1 MNKEIRVTDKDT
13 IREFI
18 NKDLLRVKGPAL
30 LGLSENLLESNVIDS
45 LGIMKLVP
53 FLEQTF
59 LIKINDDEIIPE
71 NFETIE
77 AISSFVQQKVCWA
90 SALVV

>member
-1 MNKEIRVTDKDT
+1 VTDKDT

-18 NKDLLRVKGPAL
+18 HNDLVRDRGRVIIGP
-30 LGLSENLLESNVIDS
+30 SENLLDANIVDS

-59 LIKINDDEIIPE
+59 SIKINDDEIIPD

-77 AISSFVQQKVCWA
+77 AIASFVRKKVD
-90 SALVV
+90 

>member
-1 MNKEIRVTDKDT
+1 MTDKDT

-18 NKDLLRVKGPAL
+18 FNELVRGKVQVVF
-30 LGLSENLLESNVIDS
+30 GLSENLLEANIIDS

-53 FLEQTF
+53 FLEHTF
-59 LIKINDDEIIPE
+59 SIKINDDEIIPD

-77 AISSFVQQKVCWA
+77 AISSFVQQKIG
-90 SALVV
+90 